1 MKSLRLAMELAR
13 TQNKWR
19 ARSEPRKRVPGKF
32 TFGEIDLSGGKCEVV
47 ELMARGRLLINGPT
61 YAS

>member
-1 MKSLRLAMELAR
+1 MKSLRLAMELGR

-32 TFGEIDLSGGKCEVV
+32 YVRRDRFEWWEV
-47 ELMARGRLLINGPT
+47 RGRCVDGTWPFVD
-61 YAS
+61 